1 MMGFMVRVQA
11 SSSDS
16 LIWGKVLKV
25 TDKLRCFLLFRLLRN
40 LLSCTVN
47 GIDLPRCSSSLSVG
61 FVEFIL
67 YKIEIDA
74 APYHQ
79 ELRDTLASESQP
91 HPPSGNSSSSPSDFS
106 NSQQIAFVHEV

>member
-1 MMGFMVRVQA
+1 MMGFMGRVQA

-16 LIWGKVLKV
+16 LIWGKVVKV

-74 APYHQ
+74 ALYHQ
-79 ELRDTLASESQP
+79 ELRYA
-91 HPPSGNSSSSPSDFS
+91 G
-106 NSQQIAFVHEV
+106 I